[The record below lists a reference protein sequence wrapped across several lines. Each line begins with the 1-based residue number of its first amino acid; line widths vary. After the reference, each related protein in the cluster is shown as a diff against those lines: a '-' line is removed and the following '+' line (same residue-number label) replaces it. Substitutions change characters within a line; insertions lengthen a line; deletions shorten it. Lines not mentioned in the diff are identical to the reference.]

1 MMQATFINN
10 THLNLIAVIATWS
23 TNNTTFVNGVITLF
37 WKINIIINITAIIFT
52 SLFEAIIFA
61 LLIDSIPVESSH
73 ILVGT
78 LLLQALFELLFFNLF
93 LLSFYILIF
102 NEFNHDLEST

>member
-61 LLIDSIPVESSH
+61 LLIDSIPVESGH

-78 LLLQALFELLFFNLF
+78 LLL
-93 LLSFYILIF
+93 
-102 NEFNHDLEST
+102 